1 MRRVITLCA
10 IVLMLSGCS
19 QRAALKE
26 LANGSCTV
34 EQAQLV
40 KTHISGQID
49 AIAKN
54 DWESAYSFASPAF
67 RSAVELGEFVTI
79 IEEQYEVLISNQG
92 YRFNL
97 CSFAKNQI
105 TQGVEI
111 TSESGVINLTY
122 LLSVKESTLGIEAA
136 VFSNADAPIVV

>member
-19 QRAALKE
+19 QNAAFE
-26 LANGSCTV
+26 NLANGSCTV

-40 KTHISGQID
+40 REHISGQIE

-67 RSAVELGEFVTI
+67 RSSVELGEFVTI

-97 CSFAKNQI
+97 CSIAKNQI

-136 VFSNADAPIVV
+136 VFSNADTPIVV

>member
-19 QRAALKE
+19 QKAAFE
-26 LANGSCTV
+26 DLANGSCTV

-49 AIAKN
+49 ALAKN

-79 IEEQYEVLISNQG
+79 IEEQYEVLISNKG

-97 CSFAKNQI
+97 CSIANNQI

-136 VFSNADAPIVV
+136 VFSNADTPIVV